1 MASDRMMEYYYS
13 MGQDTLAAGDID
25 EAVTYFRKAAN
36 LGAGEAAHEIGVIG
50 RRLERET
57 GWKGMRKKRPTAT
70 ACAGKWAMMKRGC
83 TWGSCTFGGL
93 MEESRIRGKPNALW
107 SMRLRQDIR
116 KRPFFL
122 PGYTMKVSWGRLIPQ
137 LLLNTTFWQH
147 SGEIR
152 KPCL

>member
-50 RRLERET
+50 RRLE
-57 GWKGMRKKRPTAT
+57 KGDGLEKDEEKAAHCYRLW
-70 ACAGKWAMMKRGC
+70 KWAMMKRGC
-83 TWGSCTFGGL
+83 TWESCTFGGL

-137 LLLNTTFWQH
+137 LLLNTTFWRH